1 LNTIP
6 QAKPR
11 HGLALKQRG
20 VVLFF
25 TLIALVVMS
34 LAAVALIRSVD
45 TSTMI
50 AGNLAFR
57 QAGTASGDSGIEAAI
72 AWLTTAQT
80 AATSAGLTVSDAQHP
95 FNNTGGYDI
104 SNGTCCLNVAYRSN
118 ADPALSLTDSSATAH
133 IKWDDTDS
141 ALVPDLT
148 GNTVRYVIQRMSRI
162 ANAIPDKKEDTTTTP
177 PKTGT
182 LFSST
187 AVDKNG
193 HGVLHADQIC
203 KGIGCP
209 PPGAAAL
216 LRITAK
222 VTGPKNTV
230 SYIQTLVY

>member
-6 QAKPR
+6 QTKLRHELAK
-11 HGLALKQRG
+11 KQRG

-57 QAGTASGDSGIEAAI
+57 QAGTASGDTGIEAAI
-72 AWLTTAQT
+72 AWLTNAQT
-80 AATSAGLTVSDAQHP
+80 AAVSAGLTVSDAHHP

-104 SNGTCCLNVAYRSN
+104 SNGTCCLSAGYYSN
-118 ADPALSLTDSSATAH
+118 ADPALSLTSSTGTRVN
-133 IKWDDTDS
+133 WDDTDS
-141 ALVPDLT
+141 VLVPDLT

-162 ANAIPDKKEDTTTTP
+162 ANAIPGKKEDTTTTP
-177 PKTGT
+177 PTTGT
-182 LFSST
+182 LYSST

-193 HGVLHADQIC
+193 QAVLHADQIC
-203 KGIGCP
+203 KGMGCP

-230 SYIQTLVY
+230 SYVQTLVY